1 MRKRDL
7 NYELYGYRRSGLMS
21 RLKQVRLDKDR
32 FIVFKKILESRLNR
46 KFSTDNGAINYFLD
60 HYRDLLYPD
69 FEKYYQI
76 EIKVNASLKLSAHQ
90 AKHFINMQIRE
101 LNFLANCINI
111 LFIDYLNSE
120 ENVNKII
127 EKESGLRRL
136 IAYEYDRKYNRREV
150 K

>member
-1 MRKRDL
+1 MKSV
-7 NYELYGYRRSGLMS
+7 RR
-21 RLKQVRLDKDR
+21 VRVDRDR
-32 FIVFKKILESRLNR
+32 FTTFKKILESRIG
-46 KFSTDNGAINYFLD
+46 KQFKTDSSALTYLLD

-76 EIKVNASLKLSAHQ
+76 EIKVNASFKLSAHQ
-90 AKHFINMQIRE
+90 AKHYINMQIRE

-120 ENVNKII
+120 EKVKTII

-136 IAYEYDRKYNRREV
+136 IAYEYDRKYNRTEV
-150 K
+150 KK